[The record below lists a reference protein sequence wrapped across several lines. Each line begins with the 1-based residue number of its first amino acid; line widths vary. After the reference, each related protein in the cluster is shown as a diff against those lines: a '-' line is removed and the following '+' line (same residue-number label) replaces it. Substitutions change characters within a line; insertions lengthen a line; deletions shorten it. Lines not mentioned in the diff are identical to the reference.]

1 MRPRSETIVFVIV
14 VVIFLAISCTGG
26 ETATPFVTLSPSLTV
41 RPPEPTNTPIPTVV
55 EPGLAHGI
63 PCKPPCWQGLIP
75 GESTA
80 QEAEKAME
88 QLRVSGWADSIDG
101 DVSWGYHIYPSPF
114 TTHGSI
120 HVNMNDGIVAKING
134 SILFYYPVG
143 TLIEQFGGPEGLY
156 LVSKGG
162 TVCSS
167 CEEWKPPE
175 PPTAPV
181 MSSPVHLLYP
191 NQGLWFLT
199 LVPLSGLGCICPE
212 MKVVSFCYYA
222 PISMQ
227 EALDNNYLA
236 NLCTDVLTGI
246 TEEDLAEWHGFGG
259 GY

>member
-1 MRPRSETIVFVIV
+1 
-14 VVIFLAISCTGG
+14 
-26 ETATPFVTLSPSLTV
+26 
-41 RPPEPTNTPIPTVV
+41 
-55 EPGLAHGI
+55 
-63 PCKPPCWQGLIP
+63 
-75 GESTA
+75 
-80 QEAEKAME
+80 
-88 QLRVSGWADSIDG
+88 
-101 DVSWGYHIYPSPF
+101 
-114 TTHGSI
+114 
-120 HVNMNDGIVAKING
+120 
-134 SILFYYPVG
+134 
-143 TLIEQFGGPEGLY
+143 
-156 LVSKGG
+156 
-162 TVCSS
+162 
-167 CEEWKPPE
+167 
-175 PPTAPV
+175 